1 MQSLN
6 GNFSKV
12 LLHAKVD
19 QLIILDDSIVIHI
32 IPEHVFDEVVDLC
45 FHLVEDADE
54 ELSDLGLLELHV
66 AIGIELDDLLVEDLS
81 HSEGQLVGLE
91 LELLGLEC
99 LALYLDVSPL
109 LVLDLLRL
117 HAILQVILK

>member
-1 MQSLN
+1 M
-6 GNFSKV
+6 
-12 LLHAKVD
+12 LLHAEVD
-19 QLIILDDSIVIHI
+19 KFIVFDDSIIIHI

-66 AIGIELDDLLVEDLS
+66 AIGIELDDLFIEDLS

-91 LELLGLEC
+91 LKLLRLEG
-99 LALYLDVSPL
+99 LALQLYVSSLFVL
-109 LVLDLLRL
+109 LAPLDLLGL
-117 HAILQVILK
+117 HAIL